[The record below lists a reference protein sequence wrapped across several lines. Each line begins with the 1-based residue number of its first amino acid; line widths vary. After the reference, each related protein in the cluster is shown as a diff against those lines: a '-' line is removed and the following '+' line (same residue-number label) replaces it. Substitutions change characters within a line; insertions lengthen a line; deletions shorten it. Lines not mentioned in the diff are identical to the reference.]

1 MATKKKPSS
10 PGTPEFLRYP
20 AFDIEVSGST
30 KNLSSNYTAEFIYS
44 EPDEPVIPAYPMFS
58 AAPCETFSLARKL
71 YIGLGSK
78 DSLDLIGLGDI
89 FRRVLPKLLRYPG
102 KLQLLFPREIYIDFS
117 IDNIANLFITAAA
130 NSSYNVKFLKSG
142 YAPIN
147 KKNKLTEFILVASR
161 RKIDE
166 WLTASEKYSKIVPH
180 ILACRQTQVLPA
192 SHFNPEH
199 AEQRAR
205 ALAQQY
211 KLKLQV
217 YGKKALE
224 DLGAGGIL
232 AVHQGSEGE
241 PKMLVLEYSPPASV
255 LPKKNSGKS
264 LKTLALIGKGVC
276 FDTGGI
282 SLKPSS
288 EMHEMKF
295 DMSGAATAMHAIA
308 AISQLKLPVK
318 VISVL
323 GMVENV
329 PDSRAIKPGDVYTS
343 LKGTTVEVQ
352 NTDAEGRLVLGDLL
366 HFAER
371 EYKPDLMINLATLTG
386 AIIISLGH
394 YYSGLFTPGD
404 TTASMIEKAAENSQE
419 PVWRMPM
426 HRLYK
431 DMLKS
436 DIADLNNIG
445 GRAAGSC
452 TAAAFLSQFVEN
464 TEKWAHLDIAGISFM
479 KSGFGVYPGGGTGY
493 GVRLLSEVAS
503 QLAES

>member
-1 MATKKKPSS
+1 MATKKKSS
-10 PGTPEFLRYP
+10 GLESPEFLRYP
-20 AFDIEVSGST
+20 SFDIAFSGST

-44 EPDEPVIPAYPMFS
+44 EQDEPVIPAYPMFS

-71 YIGLGSK
+71 YIGLGPK
-78 DSLDLIGLGDI
+78 DSLDLTGMGDI
-89 FRRVLPKLLRYPG
+89 FKRVLPKLLRYPG
-102 KLQLLFPREIYIDFS
+102 KLQILFPKEIYIDFS
-117 IDNIANLFITAAA
+117 ISHIANLFITATA

-142 YAPIN
+142 YNAVN
-147 KKNKLTEFILVASR
+147 KKNKISEFILVASR

-166 WLTASEKYSKIVPH
+166 WLIACQKYIKIAPH
-180 ILACRQTQVLPA
+180 ILAARQTQVLPS

-205 ALAQQY
+205 SLAQQY
-211 KLKLQV
+211 KLKVQV

-241 PKMLVLEYSPPASV
+241 PRMVVLEYSPPASV
-255 LPKKNSGKS
+255 LPKKSNSKS
-264 LKTLALIGKGVC
+264 VKTLAIIGKGVC

-288 EMHEMKF
+288 EMHEMKY
-295 DMSGAATAMHAIA
+295 DMSGAATALHAIA
-308 AISQLKLPVK
+308 AISQLKLPLRV
-318 VISVL
+318 VSVV

-329 PDSRAIKPGDVYTS
+329 PDSKAIKPGDVYKS

-371 EYKPDLMINLATLTG
+371 EFKPDMMINLATLTG

-404 TTASMIEKAAENSQE
+404 NTAALIEEAAKDSIE

-426 HRLYK
+426 NRLYK

-464 TEKWAHLDIAGISFM
+464 KNKWAHLDIAGISFM

-503 QLAES
+503 KLAKE